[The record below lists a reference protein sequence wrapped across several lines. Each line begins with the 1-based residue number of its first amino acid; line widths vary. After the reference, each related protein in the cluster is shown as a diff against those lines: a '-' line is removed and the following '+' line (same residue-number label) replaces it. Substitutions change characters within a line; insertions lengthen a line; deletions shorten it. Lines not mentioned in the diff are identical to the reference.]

1 MSATPIRNLVLA
13 AVLVGFST
21 MALGNGQFDNI
32 VSRAASN
39 FAIANTET
47 GSDAPAYSHDASYG
61 MWSFEFE

>member
-32 VSRAASN
+32 VSRSASN
-39 FAIANTET
+39 FAIATAATE
-47 GSDAPAYSHDASYG
+47 SDAPAYTQDAPYG